1 LQPTGKPGE
10 TPRKNTES
18 DKGKLTLMGCESY
31 NTLDRTGKTSIEGK
45 KKAEIGK
52 RWLKREEGI

>member
-1 LQPTGKPGE
+1 M
-10 TPRKNTES
+10 
-18 DKGKLTLMGCESY
+18 LMGCESY

-52 RWLKREEGI
+52 RWSKQGEGI